1 MNIVPTAHGCTPRG
15 RLRRDTT
22 TGFTLIEALIALGI
36 LAIVAV
42 LAYQAMAALS
52 GGELRLAGETERWTS
67 LDAFFSRFETDL
79 RSAVPRAVRHGSSK
93 EPAFA
98 ASVDAEGNAL
108 LTFSRAGS
116 EFDAEPGIAGQRIGY
131 AQSGNTVEIAY
142 WPALDNVAN
151 ASPTRY
157 ALLTDVAQFRV
168 GYWTRE
174 GRWIAQ
180 WPVKDEPAVP
190 RALRINIA
198 FTDGTTV
205 ERWIT
210 LQ

>member
-1 MNIVPTAHGCTPRG
+1 MNIVPGT
-15 RLRRDTT
+15 RRRQPSRPAVRAMAR
-22 TGFTLIEALIALGI
+22 GFTLIEALIALGI

-52 GGELRLAGETERWTS
+52 GGELRLAGETERWTT

-79 RSAVPRAVRHGSSK
+79 RAAVPRTVRHGISK

-98 ASVDAEGNAL
+98 ASVDADGNAL

-116 EFDAEPGIAGQRIGY
+116 EFDADPGIAGQRIGY
-131 AQSGNTVEIAY
+131 TQSGNTVEIAY
-142 WPALDNVAN
+142 WPTLDNVAN
-151 ASPTRY
+151 AVPTRY
-157 ALLTDVAQFRV
+157 TLLTDIAQFRV
-168 GYWTRE
+168 GYWTRD

-205 ERWIT
+205 ERWVT